1 MSNTLDE
8 KQKFV
13 DAMHD
18 YYGLVEPNDLVY
30 WADIYDSVVQALI
43 TEAVKEGMLR
53 QRHYDE
59 ALITEARIDEWD
71 LLGETLHSAGI
82 ASELHINNV
91 RESRLA
97 QLKEKL

>member
-8 KQKFV
+8 IVLGIIERTESYRQNNDMSILESGDLTKWFIPEE
-13 DAMHD
+13 
-18 YYGLVEPNDLVY
+18 VEKLK
-30 WADIYDSVVQALI
+30 AL
-43 TEAVKEGMLR
+43 R
-53 QRHYDE
+53 
-59 ALITEARIDEWD
+59 TEARIDEWD